1 MSPEFD
7 PRKNAAN
14 IAKHG
19 VSLATGDGVLNDPLA
34 ITIEDSS
41 ALDEQRW
48 VTVGANSLGTL
59 MVVVW
64 TERGEEIRLIS
75 VRPATSKERK
85 SYQKGNEVLL
95 FRPGERHAL
104 QSTWMMKSLLAS
116 G

>member
-7 PRKNAAN
+7 PKKDTAN
-14 IAKHG
+14 LAKHG
-19 VSLATGDGVLNDPLA
+19 VSLAAGDGVLYDPLA

-48 VTVGANSLGTL
+48 VSIGANSLGAL

-75 VRPATSKERK
+75 VRPATAKERK
-85 SYQKGNEVLL
+85 SYEKGI
-95 FRPGERHAL
+95 
-104 QSTWMMKSLLAS
+104 
-116 G
+116 

>member
-7 PRKNAAN
+7 PKKNAAN

-19 VSLATGDGVLNDPLA
+19 VSLATGDGVLRDPLG
-34 ITIEDSS
+34 ITIEDAT

-48 VTVGANSLGTL
+48 ITVGANSLGSL

-75 VRPATSKERK
+75 VRSASAKERK
-85 SYQKGNEVLL
+85 SYEKGI
-95 FRPGERHAL
+95 
-104 QSTWMMKSLLAS
+104 
-116 G
+116 